1 MSEHRP
7 TPGPAQ
13 PDLAI
18 SARSLQ
24 ELLEARAREEDTRIA
39 AELTARRELLEFRE
53 GLARKMGQVTD
64 LYELGR
70 LILRE
75 AMDAMGFTAGLLAI
89 VGDDQFLEVVAST
102 DALPPRYRAEL
113 LEEAFIVGE
122 PLFLTADLAGLSA
135 MGNTDVPPGVSL
147 GALPFARQ
155 NGQPLGV
162 VVLEGEARPD
172 RAGWLEAFL
181 GLIAEALEDCRSY
194 QRLEGLIIDAAIAI
208 AHVNDTRT
216 PGQAGHTARV
226 EALGLQLAQVLG
238 LGETQMKRIRLIALL
253 HDLTAEQ
260 VAAGFQAIK
269 RGKQTGTLWAENLST
284 PFIGGIYASP
294 LADFQKVLGELHY
307 VACRW
312 DGRGDE
318 QLARGEEIPL
328 AARIV
333 AVAEAFENLT
343 GGREQRNAQP
353 VSAAL
358 EQVSLRGGTLYDPAV
373 VRALVEVFQL
383 AERDGR

>member
-294 LADFQKVLGELHY
+294 LADFQKVLGELRY